1 PFADETFMKK
11 VVSKII
17 EPTIKG
23 LQENNLAYK
32 GFVFIGVIKCKDEP
46 FVIEY
51 NCRMGDPETEVV
63 LPRIKNDLVQILAAT
78 AKGNIGDITIDTDDR
93 FAATI
98 VAVSGGYPNAYEKG
112 FRITGLQ
119 QQPEDNIHVFHS
131 ATKQQGDDIVTNG
144 GRVFCVSALAD
155 TLQVATETC
164 IEVVESINFEDK
176 YYRRDIGYEFQT

>member
-1 PFADETFMKK
+1 
-11 VVSKII
+11 
-17 EPTIKG
+17 
-23 LQENNLAYK
+23 
-32 GFVFIGVIKCKDEP
+32 
-46 FVIEY
+46 
-51 NCRMGDPETEVV
+51 MGDPETEVV

-78 AKGNIGDITIDTDDR
+78 AKGNIGNITIDTDDR

-176 YYRRDIGYEFQT
+176 YYRRDIGYEFQA